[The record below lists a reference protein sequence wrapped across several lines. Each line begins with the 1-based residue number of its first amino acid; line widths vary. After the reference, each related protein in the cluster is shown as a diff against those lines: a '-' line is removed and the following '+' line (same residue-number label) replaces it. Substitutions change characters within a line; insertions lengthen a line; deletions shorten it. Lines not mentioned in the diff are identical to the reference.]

1 MNQSDRAFKR
11 VLLVG
16 KNSFLAREVLGIQSD
31 DLFLDA
37 VSHSAGLA
45 SVDAVSYDA
54 VINMAYDPW
63 FMRQLYQEQIDFD
76 LAVAKRVAKSR
87 AHFVMMST
95 RRVYGA
101 AAPFHITE
109 ECHPEPT
116 EHYGRNKLRS
126 ENAVRDLLGSRCTI
140 LRVANVFGFE
150 PGRHTFF
157 GVALQTLKQSNR
169 ILLDVS
175 PFVKRDFIYIQD
187 FAHILRRVLV
197 HCPQGVFNLGSGCA
211 TPLGRIALGIIE
223 GYQSGELVVTSPVE
237 RDSFE
242 LDIHRLTSCIGSM
255 DSPMDIHSRCVEI
268 GRKLRDA

>member
-1 MNQSDRAFKR
+1 
-11 VLLVG
+11 
-16 KNSFLAREVLGIQSD
+16 
-31 DLFLDA
+31 
-37 VSHSAGLA
+37 
-45 SVDAVSYDA
+45 
-54 VINMAYDPW
+54 
-63 FMRQLYQEQIDFD
+63 
-76 LAVAKRVAKSR
+76 
-87 AHFVMMST
+87 
-95 RRVYGA
+95 
-101 AAPFHITE
+101 
-109 ECHPEPT
+109 
-116 EHYGRNKLRS
+116 
-126 ENAVRDLLGSRCTI
+126 
-140 LRVANVFGFE
+140 VFGFE

-157 GVALQTLKQSNR
+157 GIALQTLKLSNK